1 MKIFA
6 QYIDGQSVANKLSKF
21 SHLDVSIFHQVLPT
35 SMDDLSKFN
44 VIVLVEPDEYF
55 GLGTWVLNNN
65 MLFNKIFT
73 WDDKILNKCKQ
84 AEFQYFGNTTFI
96 LEQYNKIYKKEF
108 KIAHLCGN
116 LLKSYNQGMRHEIL
130 SRENEINVPTKFYK
144 SIGTVNNTYKDDEDR
159 RNGKEEVFSDSMF
172 GIAIENFSH
181 RGYFSEKIIDC
192 FLLKT
197 IPIYNGCSNIGDF
210 FNTKGIIKFD
220 NVDDFI
226 YISNNLTDR
235 DYYSRIEAIEDNYQ
249 KALKYVSYEKNVI
262 NSIIQYLTQLSNESL

>member
-1 MKIFA
+1 
-6 QYIDGQSVANKLSKF
+6 
-21 SHLDVSIFHQVLPT
+21 
-35 SMDDLSKFN
+35 
-44 VIVLVEPDEYF
+44 
-55 GLGTWVLNNN
+55 VLNNN

-73 WDDKILNKCKQ
+73 WDDKILNNCNH

-96 LEQYNKIYKKEF
+96 PEQYNKIYKKEF

-116 LLKSYNQGMRHEIL
+116 LLKSYNHGMRHEIL
-130 SRENEINVPTKFYK
+130 SRKNEIKIPTKFYK

-181 RGYFSEKIIDC
+181 RGYFSEKIVDC

-249 KALKYVSYEKNVI
+249 KALKYVSYEENII